1 MLPSLPLLAEA
12 VLQSLQKQQQQELQR
27 LQDPW
32 EAELALEPAVVHPW
46 EPQAVEPAELWEAEL
61 LEQAVLLLLFLPLL
75 ARSCLSPSVLL
86 HLPLP
91 PSLGIPPT
99 L

>member
-46 EPQAVEPAELWEAEL
+46 EPQAVEPALMHP
-61 LEQAVLLLLFLPLL
+61 VLLLLFLPLV
-75 ARSCLSPSVLL
+75 ARSCLSSSVLL
-86 HLPLP
+86 HLPVP
-91 PSLGIPPT
+91 PSLGILPT